1 MIFLKRYGFTL
12 SIVLAVIVAMIWPQY
27 FRSIGDYKLSNLII
41 PLLQVIMF
49 GMGTEMSLNDF
60 AGVIKTPKS
69 VLIGVSAQFII
80 MPLVGFAIATGLGF
94 EPEVAAG
101 IILVGSVPCGVA
113 SNVIS
118 YLAKA
123 NVALS
128 VTLTAVGTL
137 LAPIITPLWMKVLA
151 GQFIEVDEM
160 AMVIDIIKIVIV
172 PIAAGLV
179 FNALL
184 KVKLSWLDKAMPI
197 VSMAG
202 IALIIVVI
210 TAAGRDNLM
219 KIGMLLILAAFLHNT
234 AGYFL
239 GYWSGK
245 LFGLKER
252 DCRTIAIE
260 VGLQNA
266 GLASGLSN
274 AMGKASTIGLAS
286 AVFGPVMNTTG
297 SILASYWHRKPIT

>member
-60 AGVIKTPKS
+60 AGIIKTPKS

-219 KIGMLLILAAFLHNT
+219 KIGLLLILAAFLHNT

>member
-1 MIFLKRYGFTL
+1 
-12 SIVLAVIVAMIWPQY
+12 
-27 FRSIGDYKLSNLII
+27 
-41 PLLQVIMF
+41 
-49 GMGTEMSLNDF
+49 
-60 AGVIKTPKS
+60 
-69 VLIGVSAQFII
+69 
-80 MPLVGFAIATGLGF
+80 
-94 EPEVAAG
+94 
-101 IILVGSVPCGVA
+101 
-113 SNVIS
+113 
-118 YLAKA
+118 
-123 NVALS
+123 
-128 VTLTAVGTL
+128 
-137 LAPIITPLWMKVLA
+137 
-151 GQFIEVDEM
+151 
-160 AMVIDIIKIVIV
+160 
-172 PIAAGLV
+172 
-179 FNALL
+179 
-184 KVKLSWLDKAMPI
+184 MPI

-219 KIGMLLILAAFLHNT
+219 KIGLLLILAAFLHNT
-234 AGYFL
+234 AGYLL

-297 SILASYWHRKPIT
+297 SILASYWHRKPLDEKK

>member
-1 MIFLKRYGFTL
+1 MMQFLKRYGFTL
-12 SIVLAVIVAMIWPQY
+12 SIVLAVIIAMIWPEY
-27 FRSIGDYKLSNLII
+27 FRAVGEYKLSNLII

-49 GMGTEMSLNDF
+49 GMGTEMSLKDF

-80 MPLVGFAIATGLGF
+80 MPLVGYAIATGLGF

-101 IILVGSVPCGVA
+101 IVLVGSVPCGVA

-151 GQFIEVDEM
+151 GQFIEVDVM
-160 AMVIDIIKIVIV
+160 
-172 PIAAGLV
+172 
-179 FNALL
+179 ALL
-184 KVKLSWLDKAMPI
+184 KGKLSWLDRAMPI

-245 LFGLKER
+245 LLGLKER

-297 SILASYWHRKPIT
+297 SILASYWHRKPLEETK

>member
-1 MIFLKRYGFTL
+1 
-12 SIVLAVIVAMIWPQY
+12 
-27 FRSIGDYKLSNLII
+27 
-41 PLLQVIMF
+41 
-49 GMGTEMSLNDF
+49 
-60 AGVIKTPKS
+60 
-69 VLIGVSAQFII
+69 
-80 MPLVGFAIATGLGF
+80 MPLVGYAIATGLGF

-151 GQFIEVDEM
+151 GQFIEVDVM

-184 KVKLSWLDKAMPI
+184 KGKLSWLDKAMPI

-245 LFGLKER
+245 LLGLKER

-297 SILASYWHRKPIT
+297 SILASYWHRKPLEERQ

>member
-1 MIFLKRYGFTL
+1 
-12 SIVLAVIVAMIWPQY
+12 
-27 FRSIGDYKLSNLII
+27 
-41 PLLQVIMF
+41 MF
-49 GMGTEMSLNDF
+49 GMGTEMSLSDF

-80 MPLVGFAIATGLGF
+80 MPLVGYAIATGFGF

-101 IILVGSVPCGVA
+101 IVLVGSVPCGVA

-151 GQFIEVDEM
+151 GQFIEVDVM

-184 KVKLSWLDKAMPI
+184 KGKLSWLDKAMPI
-197 VSMAG
+197 VSMTG

-219 KIGMLLILAAFLHNT
+219 KIGLLLIFAAFLHNT
-234 AGYFL
+234 AGYLL

-274 AMGKASTIGLAS
+274 AMGRASTIGLAS

-297 SILASYWHRKPIT
+297 SILASYWHRKPLEEQQ

>member
-172 PIAAGLV
+172 PIATGLV